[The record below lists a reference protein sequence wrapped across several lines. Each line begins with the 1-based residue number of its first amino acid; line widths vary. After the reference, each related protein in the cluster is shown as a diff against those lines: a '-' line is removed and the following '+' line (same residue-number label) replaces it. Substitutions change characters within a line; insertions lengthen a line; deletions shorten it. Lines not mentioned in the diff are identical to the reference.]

1 MTLHAW
7 KEGKELVWDVTVV
20 DTLAPSH
27 LHGSASEAGS
37 AALEAEEKKTEK
49 YSDIAERYNFCPIGM
64 ETMGSWGPEA
74 RKIIGEIGKKLV
86 SNTNEIRAAAFLKQ
100 KISLTLQRGN
110 AISVRGTAPV
120 SLGLHE
126 IFLLLDW
133 KH

>member
-1 MTLHAW
+1 LSI
-7 KEGKELVWDVTVV
+7 
-20 DTLAPSH
+20 PH
-27 LHGSASEAGS
+27 LHRSASEAGS

-64 ETMGSWGPEA
+64 EAMGSWGPEA
-74 RKIIGEIGKKLV
+74 RKIVGEIGKKLV

-100 KISLTLQRGN
+100 IISLEIQREN
-110 AISVRGTAPV
+110 AISVLGTAPV

-126 IFLLLDW
+126 NFFLLDW